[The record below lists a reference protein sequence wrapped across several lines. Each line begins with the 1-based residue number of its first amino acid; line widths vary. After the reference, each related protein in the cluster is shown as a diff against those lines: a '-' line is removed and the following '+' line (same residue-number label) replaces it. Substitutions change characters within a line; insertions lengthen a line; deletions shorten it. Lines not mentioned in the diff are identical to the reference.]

1 MCIQS
6 NLCLITHYLQN
17 FKTVIV
23 YNNKW
28 ACKQNTKTWLYSMY
42 KTLNI
47 AGKCS
52 KSFYLWKMKVAN
64 ELHTPSFH
72 DQPTQTPKKLH
83 MMCQHLPQIR
93 EKHVQERPGHFLYL
107 ISYIAFNIC
116 QYLNSFLTQNS
127 SLKSD
132 FGISP
137 EYQTDGHRSVYDLR
151 GVSEFLEN
159 SQAVL
164 KQMLQIGTIH
174 TLTQIC
180 TSKRLKTQVLIYFK
194 QWTRICRKHHEHFLH
209 KTSYTFHYIN

>member
-1 MCIQS
+1 MYTITNKSITIKSLQ
-6 NLCLITHYLQN
+6 LCYLVSF
-17 FKTVIV
+17 FKENVHT
-23 YNNKW
+23 
-28 ACKQNTKTWLYSMY
+28 KQPLLNHTLFAEFQDCHCLQQEVSMQTEY
-42 KTLNI
+42 R
-47 AGKCS
+47 
-52 KSFYLWKMKVAN
+52 SFYLWKMKVAN

-116 QYLNSFLTQNS
+116 QYLKSFLTQNS

-194 QWTRICRKHHEHFLH
+194 Q
-209 KTSYTFHYIN
+209 